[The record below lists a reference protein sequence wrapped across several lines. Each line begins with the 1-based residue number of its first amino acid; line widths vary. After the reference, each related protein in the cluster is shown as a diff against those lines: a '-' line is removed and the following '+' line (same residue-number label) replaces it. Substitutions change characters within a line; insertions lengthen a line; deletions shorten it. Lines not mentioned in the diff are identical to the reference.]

1 MSRARDV
8 FQMVMTEKDF
18 SQVENAMK
26 SCEEIKI
33 EREMQGVYVAV
44 STVSATPVWECS
56 MLVRVQIQDRN
67 VYSTQFFKSVEEMRR
82 YL

>member
-1 MSRARDV
+1 MRRARDV
-8 FQMVMTEKDF
+8 FRRVMTEKDF
-18 SQVENAMK
+18 SQVETAMK
-26 SCEEIKI
+26 AGAEIKI

-44 STVSATPVWECS
+44 STAHATPVWECS
-56 MLVRVQIQDRN
+56 MLVRVQTQDRN

>member
-1 MSRARDV
+1 MSRAKEV
-8 FQMVMTEKDF
+8 FRQVMTDKDF
-18 SQVENAMK
+18 SQLVSAMK
-26 SCEEIKI
+26 SCKEIKI

-44 STVSATPVWECS
+44 STAHATPVWECS
-56 MLVRVQIQDRN
+56 MLVRVQTQDRN

>member
-8 FQMVMTEKDF
+8 FRRVVTEKDL
-18 SQVENAMK
+18 SWVENAMK

-44 STVSATPVWECS
+44 STTPATPVWECS
-56 MLVRVQIQDRN
+56 MLVRVQTQERN
-67 VYSTQFFKSVEEMRR
+67 VYSTQFFKYVEEMRR

>member
-1 MSRARDV
+1 MSRAKEV
-8 FQMVMTEKDF
+8 FRPVMTDKDF
-18 SQVENAMK
+18 SQLVSAMK

-56 MLVRVQIQDRN
+56 MLVRVQTQDRN

>member
-1 MSRARDV
+1 MSRAKEV
-8 FQMVMTEKDF
+8 FRRVMTDKDF
-18 SQVENAMK
+18 SQLVSAMK

-56 MLVRVQIQDRN
+56 MLVRVQTQDRN